1 LPSTGYA
8 SEIFLTIGNRAIGR
22 CLRYDRNRSVINKH
36 MLSEEE
42 IYEVLRECYDPEIPV
57 NIVDLGLVYGVM
69 VENGTINVQMT
80 LTAPG
85 CTMGSMIATEIE
97 DKLLGLPDCE
107 RANVE
112 IVWEPPWTPH
122 RMSEAARK
130 QLGIDD

>member
-1 LPSTGYA
+1 MRS
-8 SEIFLTIGNRAIGR
+8 RA
-22 CLRYDRNRSVINKH
+22 RNRLARSVST
-36 MLSEEE
+36 MLTEEE

-57 NIVDLGLVYGVM
+57 NIVDLGLVYGVILDGST
-69 VENGTINVQMT
+69 VTVQMT

-85 CTMGSMIATEIE
+85 CSMGSMIANEIE
-97 DKLLGLPDCE
+97 DKLLGMPDCE

-130 QLGIDD
+130 QLKIDE

>member
-1 LPSTGYA
+1 M
-8 SEIFLTIGNRAIGR
+8 LT
-22 CLRYDRNRSVINKH
+22 
-36 MLSEEE
+36 EEE
-42 IYEVLRECYDPEIPV
+42 IYEVLRECFDPEIPV
-57 NIVDLGLVYGVM
+57 NVVDLGLIYGVDIERNS
-69 VENGTINVQMT
+69 VNVRMT

-85 CTMGSMIATEIE
+85 CSMGAMIATEIE
-97 DKLLGLPDCE
+97 DRLLGIPDCE

>member
-1 LPSTGYA
+1 M
-8 SEIFLTIGNRAIGR
+8 LT
-22 CLRYDRNRSVINKH
+22 
-36 MLSEEE
+36 EEE
-42 IYEVLRECYDPEIPV
+42 IYEVLRECFDPEIPV
-57 NIVDLGLVYGVM
+57 NVVDLGLIYGVDIERNA
-69 VENGTINVQMT
+69 VNVRMT

-85 CTMGSMIATEIE
+85 CSMGAMIATEIE
-97 DKLLGLPDCE
+97 DRLLGIPDCE